1 MKVAIIDSGSGNLR
15 SAAKAFE
22 RAAVEDGIAV
32 RVEVTNEPE
41 AVARADRLVLPGVG
55 AFADCR
61 RGLAAVP
68 GLEAAL
74 RETAITRARPFLGIC
89 VGMQLMADRGREF
102 ETIAGLGWIAGEV
115 VPIAPSDPTL
125 KIPHMGW
132 NEIEPRAPHPLLAG
146 LGAGAHAYFV
156 HSYHF
161 RLAEP
166 ADLVA
171 VTDYGGLLTAMIG
184 HGNLAGTQ
192 FHPEKSQEAGLRLIG
207 NFLRWRP

>member
-1 MKVAIIDSGSGNLR
+1 MRVAIIDYGSGNLR

-22 RAAVEDGIAV
+22 RAAAEEGISA
-32 RVEVTNEPE
+32 RIEVTNEPE
-41 AVARADRLVLPGVG
+41 SVARADRVVLPGVG

-74 RETAITRARPFLGIC
+74 RETAIARVRPFLGIC
-89 VGMQLMADRGREF
+89 LGMQLMADRGREF
-102 ETIAGLGWIAGEV
+102 ETVSGLGWIAGEV
-115 VPIAPSDPTL
+115 VPIEPCDAAL

-132 NEIEPRAPHPLLAG
+132 NQIEPRTPHPLLQG

-161 RLAEP
+161 RLANP

-171 VTDYGGLLTAMIG
+171 VTDYGGPLTAMIG
-184 HGNLAGTQ
+184 YGNLAGTQ

-207 NFLRWRP
+207 NFLRWCP